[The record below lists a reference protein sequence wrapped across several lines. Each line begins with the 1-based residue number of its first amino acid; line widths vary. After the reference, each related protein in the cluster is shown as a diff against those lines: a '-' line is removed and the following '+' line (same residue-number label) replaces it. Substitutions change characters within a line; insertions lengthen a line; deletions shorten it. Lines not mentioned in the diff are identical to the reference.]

1 MITKFE
7 LYLAF
12 RFLKA
17 KKLEKFISVVSFFS
31 LIGIAIGVA
40 ALIIVMSVMNGFRTE
55 LTSKILSFDGD
66 VTISS
71 YDQKIANYQNLLTKL
86 ESYKEIKKAV
96 PVIQKQVLITKNDHN
111 LGVIVKGIAEAE
123 LLSKKIIT
131 TNILSGSIHNFAS
144 AYNAM
149 IGYGLATTLNVTIGD
164 EIKLVSPTARKTFI
178 GTIPVF
184 KTFKISAIFN
194 AGMYDFDS
202 SVVFIPLDKAQVFFG
217 LDSDSVSNIE
227 IYSHNPENSSN
238 LKFKLLDSLKENLL
252 INDWQSK
259 NATFFNA
266 LKTEKVVMF
275 VILSLII
282 LVAALNII
290 SGLVMLVKDK
300 VTNIAILRTMGASQK
315 NIITIFLICGA
326 VLGASGTL
334 IGALLGISFS
344 LQLNKIKKLIE
355 NFTGTSI
362 FDPVIYYLSELPV
375 EFKTADVLQIVTLSL
390 FLTLTATIYP
400 AYKASSVDPVKELK

>member
-1 MITKFE
+1 MIPKFE

-17 KKLEKFISVVSFFS
+17 KKSEKFISVVSIFS

-71 YDQKIANYQNLLTKL
+71 YNQKIANYADLIIKL
-86 ESYKEIKKAV
+86 EKYEEIKKAV
-96 PVIQKQVLITKNDHN
+96 PVIEKQVLVAKNDNN
-111 LGVIVKGIAEAE
+111 LGVIVKGITEDE
-123 LLSKKIIT
+123 LLTKRIIS
-131 TNILSGSIHNFAS
+131 TNILAGAVNNFES
-144 AYNAM
+144 SYNAI
-149 IGYGLATTLNVTIGD
+149 IGYSLAQTLNLTVGD
-164 EIKLVSPTARKTFI
+164 EIKLISPTSRKTFI
-178 GTIPVF
+178 GTVPVF

-202 SVVFIPLDKAQVFFG
+202 SVIFIPLDKAQAFFG
-217 LDSDSVSNIE
+217 LDSNSVSNIE
-227 IYSHNPENSSN
+227 IYSHNPQASTN
-238 LKFKLLDSLKENLL
+238 LKFKLLDSLEENLL
-252 INDWQSK
+252 VNDWQSK

-300 VTNIAILRTMGASQK
+300 VTNIAILRTIGASRK
-315 NIITIFLICGA
+315 NIITVFLICGS
-326 VLGASGTL
+326 VLGICGTL
-334 IGALLGISFS
+334 IGTFLGVTLS
-344 LQLNKIKKLIE
+344 LQLNRVKKLVE
-355 NFTGTSI
+355 QLTGSSI

-375 EFKTADVLQIVTLSL
+375 EFKTADVLQIVILSL
-390 FLTLTATIYP
+390 CLTLTATLYP
-400 AYKASSVDPVKELK
+400 AYKASSIDPVKELK